1 MSWKDYETDE
11 IISDDEFEEKFMT
24 NLSSIVKDGYDKV
37 FELTK
42 EGIKL
47 NNSELSD
54 QDYHELCHQL
64 HGSKSQFDEIDG
76 ECSVGSSLQE
86 KKRYTVYSALYRG
99 IYWGTM
105 KALDDLDLEKM
116 EVEEDQD

>member
-1 MSWKDYETDE
+1 MKFRLNYKVESTGFDY
-11 IISDDEFEEKFMT
+11 ST
-24 NLSSIVKDGYDKV
+24 NSTYDGGRVDSMIQM
-37 FELTK
+37 LA
-42 EGIKL
+42 
-47 NNSELSD
+47 SELSD